1 MATSLIQHLIQQVTV
16 GREARVLREPLYK
29 RILDVTGVIGAH
41 LVLFPV
47 FALFWVA
54 IPLAIWLDDRGPV
67 FYRQPRIGKGGRAF
81 TIIKFRTMVSDAD
94 ARLASDPQL
103 RARFAESY
111 KLRDDP
117 RVTRV
122 GRWLRAW
129 SLDELPQ
136 LLNVLKGD
144 MSLVGPRPIVE
155 DELSKYGPWGSRLLS
170 VKPGLTGLWQVLRH
184 EELDYG
190 RRIKLDM
197 FYLDHRSVRLDL
209 AILLRTLPSVL
220 ARRGA
225 Y

>member
-1 MATSLIQHLIQQVTV
+1 MATSLIQHVIQQVTV
-16 GREARVLREPLYK
+16 RDARELREPLY
-29 RILDVTGVIGAH
+29 RRALDVVGVISAH

-47 FALFWVA
+47 FVLFWVA

-67 FYRQPRIGKGGRAF
+67 FYRQPRIGKGGKAF

-94 ARLASDPQL
+94 ARLAHDPHL

-155 DELSKYGPWGSRLLS
+155 DELPKYGPWGPRLLS

-197 FYLDHRSVRLDL
+197 YYLDHRSVGFDL
-209 AILLRTLPSVL
+209 KILLRTLPSVL